1 MLIKPAVLLIEKAD
15 SLETI
20 AGEKGEVYA
29 AARELIRTTNDSGNP
44 DKLVR
49 VLAISE
55 RGVLKS
61 YRWKPA
67 PEPAKT
73 EKAKK

>member
-1 MLIKPAVLLIEKAD
+1 MIQKPAVLLIEKAD

-29 AARELIRTTNDSGNP
+29 AARELIKTTNDAGNP

-49 VLAISE
+49 VLALGE

-61 YRWKPA
+61 YKWKPA
-67 PEPAKT
+67 HPEAPAK
-73 EKAKK
+73 KAK